1 MDPNKE
7 DVMYKQGAA
16 IGASLAAACALFAT
30 PALAQVD
37 DNNNTEGFYLG
48 AAIGEF
54 DSRLD
59 SPDDADDIDLDF
71 DDQDAER
78 IFAGWRFN
86 RFAAFQVDWTDF
98 GRSNALP
105 NALGIRAESDGLTPA
120 IVGTLPLGPIELF
133 AKAGM
138 MFYNVEVNDNTRNL
152 VDDSGHDPVYGVGI
166 GFTIA
171 ERLNLRAEYERVDIE
186 QFNDANAVWLSAN
199 WRF

>member
-1 MDPNKE
+1 MDQSKE
-7 DVMYKQGAA
+7 DVMFKQAA
-16 IGASLAAACALFAT
+16 ISASLAAALALCAT

-48 AAIGEF
+48 AAIGDF
-54 DSRLD
+54 NSRLD
-59 SPDDADDIDLDF
+59 SPDAADDVDLDF
-71 DDQDAER
+71 DDQDANR

-86 RFAAFQVDWTDF
+86 RFVAFEVDWTDF
-98 GRSNALP
+98 GRSNAAP
-105 NALGIRAESDGLTPA
+105 NTLGIRAESDGLAPTV
-120 IVGTLPLGPIELF
+120 VGTLPLGPVELF

-138 MFYNVEVNDNTRNL
+138 MYYNVDVDSNGRRL

-171 ERLNLRAEYERVDIE
+171 ERLNLRAEYERIDIE
-186 QFNDANAVWLSAN
+186 RFDDANAVWLSAN